1 MPKLK
6 LYNQQQLQAIEA
18 ERILCASMRVSVLW
32 VFGAGS
38 SQTTN
43 NITSLKMVC

>member
-6 LYNQQQLQAIEA
+6 LYNEQQLQAIEA
-18 ERILCASMRVSVLW
+18 ERILCVSMTVLW

-43 NITSLKMVC
+43 NISSLKMVC